1 MNSSELVVLL
11 NSLSSVLP
19 VKILNGEDNR
29 LFFVGQVYHEPPRT
43 FIQGTEVQGKYSS
56 VKGLL
61 ERLKNIDTTVPFD
74 ADIVS
79 GDDWNFQKI
88 QDIAEV
94 NGELIIKLSK
104 PVMD

>member
-1 MNSSELVVLL
+1 
-11 NSLSSVLP
+11 
-19 VKILNGEDNR
+19 
-29 LFFVGQVYHEPPRT
+29 
-43 FIQGTEVQGKYSS
+43 
-56 VKGLL
+56 L
-61 ERLKNIDTTVPFD
+61 ERLKNINTTVPFD

-79 GDDWNFQKI
+79 GDDWNFQEI